1 MSVNVAVR
9 VRPFNQREI
18 DLGSI
23 PCITMRDKT
32 TIIKDEQGE
41 DRVFT
46 FDNSFWSH
54 SGFKLHQGQL
64 VKENDSKIFVD

>member
-23 PCITMRDKT
+23 PCISMKDYT
-32 TIIKDEQGE
+32 TIIKDEQSE
-41 DRVFT
+41 DRTFT

-54 SGFKLHQGQL
+54 NGYQMSNGKL
-64 VKENDSKIFVD
+64 V